1 MLALKERADKE
12 LAQHTMEMK
21 ELMRIIEH
29 DRKLKEFMA
38 IKDFERLQLEANAQM
53 QRRLKGEGERGD
65 RAEETLETYEK
76 AFSSI
81 MEVTGIDDMDKLV
94 ARFIEVEDQ
103 NFALFN
109 FVNELN
115 NEIENLNE
123 QIAEVKRNMDN
134 FKAHGA
140 NLEEQRMT
148 ILSDLEKQLKAV
160 EVETRHH
167 ESRHSRNTTI
177 LDQVKSGVDSLFT
190 KIDCDRSAITDL
202 LGGQAGISELNVMQY
217 LGIIEQRVNDLLHL
231 QTFISLKE
239 QEEAGTAPSMS
250 SQAYLQATRGPLP
263 QLGVINVVPPATG
276 DDFES
281 DVISLQSDDESRP
294 LTQEELKAR
303 ILRDL
308 SRKEKMPQKAAT
320 MVAPD
325 KSPMSLKSQEKG
337 KKKLATKA

>member
-1 MLALKERADKE
+1 
-12 LAQHTMEMK
+12 
-21 ELMRIIEH
+21 
-29 DRKLKEFMA
+29 
-38 IKDFERLQLEANAQM
+38 
-53 QRRLKGEGERGD
+53 
-65 RAEETLETYEK
+65 
-76 AFSSI
+76 
-81 MEVTGIDDMDKLV
+81 
-94 ARFIEVEDQ
+94 
-103 NFALFN
+103 
-109 FVNELN
+109 
-115 NEIENLNE
+115 
-123 QIAEVKRNMDN
+123 MDN

-303 ILRDL
+303 ILRDVRGL
-308 SRKEKMPQKAAT
+308 CTQILLELVSIL
-320 MVAPD
+320 V
-325 KSPMSLKSQEKG
+325 LY
-337 KKKLATKA
+337 